1 MSLIGGLSRL
11 QVVSFLPSKR
21 RLAGRVQVNSVGVS
35 KRYVVYNRWTLQYV
49 CSGKTSSDGT
59 WESNGLPEAYTGED
73 FFVVYL
79 DDTRSFNPV
88 AFDYIAA
95 EA

>member
-1 MSLIGGLSRL
+1 MFFSGLLKLQISTFTPSR
-11 QVVSFLPSKR
+11 R
-21 RLAGRVQVNSVGVS
+21 IAGACKVNGVGVS

-49 CSGKTSSDGT
+49 CSGRTSSDGT
-59 WESNGLPEAYTGED
+59 WELDGLPEAYTGED
-73 FFVVYL
+73 YFVVYL

>member
-1 MSLIGGLSRL
+1 MSLVGGLSRL

-21 RLAGRVQVNSVGVS
+21 RLAGCCKVNSVGAS
-35 KRYVVYNRWTLQYV
+35 KRWVVYNRWTLQYV
-49 CSGKTSSDGT
+49 ASGKTSSDGT
-59 WESNGLPEAYTGED
+59 WELKGLPEAYSGED

-79 DDTRSFNPV
+79 DDTRSFNPL
-88 AFDYIAA
+88 AFDYVKA

>member
-1 MSLIGGLSRL
+1 MFFQGLQTL
-11 QVVSFLPSKR
+11 QVSTYIR
-21 RLAGRVQVNSVGVS
+21 EHRLAGWCKVNSVGAS
-35 KRYVVYNRWTLQYV
+35 NRFVVYNRWTLQYV

-59 WESNGLPEAYTGED
+59 WDLKGLPEAYTGED
-73 FFVVYL
+73 YFVVYL
-79 DDTRSFNPV
+79 DDTRSFNPL